1 MVWQAGTKSLGECPT
16 GDDMTNRS
24 VSLLRIADRAAG
36 RDNNFNLLRM
46 LAAAGVLI
54 SHAYPITLGPK
65 TPQPL
70 SGALQGITLGMLS
83 VMVFFAISGFF
94 ITRSFAQKATLRGF
108 LEARILRLFPALAVV
123 LILTILVAGL
133 FLTTAS
139 PGVFWAAAPEYFL
152 RNLMLF
158 YPKYELPGV
167 FETTPFGPAI
177 NGSLWTLNYEVLCY
191 LGVVLCGLLGLLV
204 RPPLFAMGLVLFVAT
219 HVAGQVLQLHPRI
232 ENLLRLGL
240 PFGIGM
246 AFWVWRAVIPLSWVL
261 AGLLCLAAALL
272 RPTLLFEPMLTLALT
287 YTIFVLGYARSPF
300 LERYNRLGDYSYGTY
315 VYAFPL
321 QQWIAALGVVSPI
334 LNIALSLPLVLVCAI
349 LSWTFVEAP
358 ALRLRSR
365 RRRGTE
371 DAARTAAE

>member
-1 MVWQAGTKSLGECPT
+1 MT
-16 GDDMTNRS
+16 GKRTH
-24 VSLLRIADRAAG
+24 LLRIADRAAG

-54 SHAYPITLGPK
+54 SHAYPISLGPK
-65 TPQPL
+65 AVQPL
-70 SGALQGITLGMLS
+70 AGSLQGITLGMLS

-94 ITRSFAQKATLRGF
+94 ITRSFAQKTTLRGF
-108 LEARILRLFPALAVV
+108 FEARILRLFPALAVV
-123 LILTILVAGL
+123 LIMTILVAGL

-139 PGVFWAAAPEYFL
+139 PRVFWAAVPEYFL
-152 RNLMLF
+152 RNFTLF

-191 LGVVLCGLLGLLV
+191 LGVVLCGLLGLFA
-204 RPPLFAMGLVLFVAT
+204 RPRLFAAALVLFILA
-219 HVAGQVLQLHPRI
+219 HVAGQMMQLHPRV

-246 AFWVWRAVIPLSWVL
+246 AFWVWRAVIPLSWTL
-261 AGLLCLAAALL
+261 AVLLCLAAALL
-272 RPTLLFEPMLTLALT
+272 RPTLLFEPVLTLALA
-287 YTIFVLGYARSPF
+287 YSVFVLGYARSP
-300 LERYNRLGDYSYGTY
+300 LLKRYNRLGDYSYGTY

-321 QQWIAALGVVSPI
+321 QQWIAALGVASPL
-334 LNIALSLPLVLVCAI
+334 LNIALSLPLVLVCAV

-365 RRRGTE
+365 RGRNAEG
-371 DAARTAAE
+371 AARTAAE